1 MATFSRYNPG
11 FDNEIALNG
20 KYDLR
25 LPTQKMNIFVAK
37 RYEILEESVQSI
49 LKSADGG
56 TR

>member
-1 MATFSRYNPG
+1 MAAFSRYNPN

-25 LPTQKMNIFVAK
+25 LPTQKMNIFVAN
-37 RYEILEESVQSI
+37 RYQILDESI
-49 LKSADGG
+49 TELLKSTNSK